1 MPGGSQITEGEND
14 SSTRPPPPCIYMGG
28 NINWNTV
35 VMAFLLVKV
44 SCLLALKIFVDV
56 EVES

>member
-35 VMAFLLVKV
+35 VMAIFISKGFLLA
-44 SCLLALKIFVDV
+44 CIENIF
-56 EVES
+56 